1 MLKKILLVVV
11 LLIVGN
17 GCSALSSLNSNNSY
31 CNIADPILISDTD
44 FEVITDDLVND
55 LLVHNEVY
63 EKLCDE

>member
-11 LLIVGN
+11 LLIGGN
-17 GCSALSSLNSNNSY
+17 GCSVLSSLNSNNSY
-31 CNIADPILISDTD
+31 CNIADPILVSDTD
-44 FEVITDDLVND
+44 FEVITDDLIND